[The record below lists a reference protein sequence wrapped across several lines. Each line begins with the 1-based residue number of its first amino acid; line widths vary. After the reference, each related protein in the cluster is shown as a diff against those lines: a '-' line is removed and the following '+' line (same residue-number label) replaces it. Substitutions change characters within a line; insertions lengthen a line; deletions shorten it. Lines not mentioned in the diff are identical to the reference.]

1 MPYFSLRAFLPAKD
15 PVCRRNHRKIGTFLY
30 EFEYNEGPFTGRICI
45 GNRRALDSDCSGIHN
60 DLPTAA
66 EETHTPHG
74 AASLTGSAL
83 SRENGPSPF
92 GSLPSSKPRFVHFPF
107 SFLLDVGP
115 AKRSMNY
122 KKHYIPLESD
132 PEIFTELMHD
142 LGVSSSLKFVD
153 VCSLEEEELCLVQR
167 PVLALILILPSCPA
181 YEHRTIE
188 GQIIANRAEEEVVWL
203 KQTINN
209 ACGLYAIL
217 HAVCNLP
224 SSIST

>member
-1 MPYFSLRAFLPAKD
+1 
-15 PVCRRNHRKIGTFLY
+15 
-30 EFEYNEGPFTGRICI
+30 
-45 GNRRALDSDCSGIHN
+45 
-60 DLPTAA
+60 
-66 EETHTPHG
+66 
-74 AASLTGSAL
+74 
-83 SRENGPSPF
+83 
-92 GSLPSSKPRFVHFPF
+92 
-107 SFLLDVGP
+107 
-115 AKRSMNY
+115 MNY

-153 VCSLEEEELCLVQR
+153 VCSLEEEELRLVQR

-217 HAVCNLP
+217 HAVCSVP
-224 SSIST
+224 SSIIHTETESALHQLTKLAPPNRTKYLEDSEEVCRAYTKAAKKGVSAVPIAEDEVDHHYICFVTHSNRLYELDGDVDGPISRGSLAEGEDILTGSARYIIRQYTESKTDGTFGLLALVED